1 MEMTEA
7 PERIWAWW
15 FHRDQQDDVMQG
27 GWTSKEDAREQA
39 FIRLDAHEAAVAA
52 ARKEGM
58 LAARDIALADEAND
72 WTDGV
77 PRGGIIAEAIAEA
90 IDDAISAEASK

>member
-1 MEMTEA
+1 MKEA
-7 PERIWAWW
+7 PERIWLLWADGLIENRYQASATD
-15 FHRDQQDDVMQG
+15 HTEEG
-27 GWTSKEDAREQA
+27 GCRE

-77 PRGGIIAEAIAEA
+77 PRGGIIAEAI
-90 IDDAISAEASK
+90 DDAIAAEASK